1 MPTTPRRRKVL
12 KPIVIFAFIACLA
25 TIFINQSASAHANLL
40 EASPKPSEELEIA
53 PERVIIWFT
62 EPIEPAFSSILVL
75 ATSGATVTGG
85 DTEFDPTEPTAMWVP
100 VAPLE
105 NGTYTVVWRNVSTV
119 DGHKVAGS
127 FLFAVGEPIGSGT
140 QVDIAEQPLIQSP
153 LDPIVR
159 WIIYVGIAVFA
170 GGLLFDLVIATR
182 VARTADDRS
191 SLLFT
196 QIATISFGFIAIA
209 SVVVVVLAQLA
220 QLALQ
225 SAIAFDVPIH
235 AIGPGQMLDVATESD
250 WGRYWSWRITA
261 AVLAGLAL
269 FAAIQLRR
277 DDPYTQK
284 AEDLEEMSL
293 ITETPMGIGA
303 IALGGIFLL
312 LIALT
317 SHNAATPNDIRWFA
331 IGTDIVHVVA
341 ATIWIGGIAYL
352 LMASVI
358 TARVPDLR
366 SSSVHLEFAARFAPW
381 AIFAVTI
388 LVASGIVSSLMQV
401 TIPEALNTPYGR
413 VLGAKILLL
422 VVLIALGIRNN
433 RSVAKFS
440 TADKTSTTSFRRFVA
455 LELGVAF
462 VVLLATAGL
471 ASLEPARQY
480 AERQG
485 IGVAHDVSHSETIS
499 GATIA
504 AKLDP
509 GNTGANTLTVDIT
522 DDDGSAFL
530 FATEVRAR
538 IKYLDDEFG
547 EYFTPLIERS
557 LGHWRLDDIT
567 IGIAGAYQLDV
578 TVVRSDSFDSHI
590 STRFSATSTTFA
602 SDLIRPSVKSAM
614 IAFGILIAIAGLA
627 YLVVTVIIAKP
638 VSLNI
643 HPHYSVSAV
652 AITIGIFAILN
663 AFTTGIGIPSE
674 SQGNPFPLNQES
686 IQTGEVSYTITCA
699 TCHGDTGKGDGPA
712 GLLLNPPPA
721 DLAVHV
727 PLHSDTELYNFI
739 SDGIAGTPMV
749 AQRDN
754 LTPDQIWHLVNYI
767 RTISE

>member
-1 MPTTPRRRKVL
+1 MISRRRKVL
-12 KPIVIFAFIACLA
+12 KLIVIFTFIACFA
-25 TIFINQSASAHANLL
+25 AIFINQSASAHANLL
-40 EASPKPSEELEIA
+40 EASPKPSEELEVA

-75 ATSGATVTGG
+75 ATSGTTVSVG

-127 FLFAVGEPIGSGT
+127 FLFAVGEPIGAGT

-182 VARTADDRS
+182 VARAADDRS
-191 SLLFT
+191 TLLFT

-225 SAIAFDVPIH
+225 TAIAFDVPIH
-235 AIGPGQMLDVATESD
+235 AIGPDQMVDVATESD

-277 DDPYTQK
+277 DDPYTQE

-358 TARVPDLR
+358 TARIPDLR

-388 LVASGIVSSLMQV
+388 LVASGIVSYLMQV

-422 VVLIALGIRNN
+422 VVLIALAIRNN
-433 RSVAKFS
+433 RSVAKSS
-440 TADKTSTTSFRRFVA
+440 TADKASTTSLRRFIT

-485 IGVAHDVSHSETIS
+485 IGVAHDVRHSETIS

-522 DDDGSAFL
+522 DDGSPFL

-557 LGHWRLDDIT
+557 IGHWRLDDIT

-614 IAFGILIAIAGLA
+614 VAFGILVAIAGLA
-627 YLVVTVIIAKP
+627 YLVATVIIAKP

-643 HPHYSVSAV
+643 HPHYSISAV

-686 IQTGEVSYTITCA
+686 IQTGQVSYATTCA
-699 TCHGDTGKGDGPA
+699 TCHGDTGKGDGQA

-727 PLHSDTELYNFI
+727 PLHSDTELYGFI
-739 SDGIAGTPMV
+739 ADGIEGTPMV
-749 AQRDN
+749 AQLGN
-754 LTPDQIWHLVNYI
+754 LTNDEIWHLVNYI